1 MVAYSSAKW
10 CITVLFLLLVS
21 CSTTK
26 QTSRSLTTDYIGAR
40 NFRLADTLDL
50 YYFPPLRTC
59 ASNLSQTCLVNSD
72 TSQQRPFH
80 ARVIRHAT
88 ANIADTTRYQVNE
101 QKQVTTA
108 KQPPDPMLDTGRKI
122 LLSLIIFFGF
132 VFIAGLVLVILKLV
146 RLTGSQWCA
155 PVSFCPPFKSFCPPP
170 FHIKITKVYQI
181 INPESIEEDKS
192 Q

>member
-10 CITVLFLLLVS
+10 CITVLCLLLVS

-26 QTSRSLTTDYIGAR
+26 QTSRSLNTDFIGAR
-40 NFRLADTLDL
+40 NFRVSDTLDF

-59 ASNLSQTCLVNSD
+59 TDNLSQTCLDNSQTCLVNSD

-88 ANIADTTRYQVNE
+88 ANVADTTHYQVNE
-101 QKQVTTA
+101 QEQVTNV
-108 KQPPDPMLDTGRKI
+108 KQPPAPMIDTGRKI
-122 LLSLIIFFGF
+122 VLSLIIFFGF

-146 RLTGSQWCA
+146 RLTGSQ
-155 PVSFCPPFKSFCPPP
+155 
-170 FHIKITKVYQI
+170 
-181 INPESIEEDKS
+181 
-192 Q
+192 

>member
-1 MVAYSSAKW
+1 M
-10 CITVLFLLLVS
+10 LFLLLVS

-26 QTSRSLTTDYIGAR
+26 QTSRSLSTDYIGIQ
-40 NFRLADTLDL
+40 NWRLSDTLDL

-59 ASNLSQTCLVNSD
+59 AGNYSQPCAGNVSRGDPVNSD

-108 KQPPDPMLDTGRKI
+108 KKPPTPMIDTGRKI
-122 LLSLIIFFGF
+122 VLSLIIFFGF
-132 VFIAGLVLVILKLV
+132 VFIASLVLIILKFLY
-146 RLTGSQWCA
+146 LTGSQ
-155 PVSFCPPFKSFCPPP
+155 
-170 FHIKITKVYQI
+170 
-181 INPESIEEDKS
+181 
-192 Q
+192 